1 VQGVKIASRARLR
14 IPKPSLSETTLRGKN
29 CFPVQNSPYCDGRAE
44 HPPFLHKSLHTAPD
58 FPSRNI
64 ENAHRR
70 NGQRLLGRRYCRL
83 TRVAP
88 LAQLAGQVTLNH
100 GRSEVEFTGLICY
113 LFRATVSTYLL
124 RECGREQMI
133 LTPAA
138 WFPRQRALHEEVR
151 RRAKSPSCRLPL
163 LHPIPPG

>member
-1 VQGVKIASRARLR
+1 MMMVASNHDRSESVRRL
-14 IPKPSLSETTLRGKN
+14 SGELRLYPRGTGSVV
-29 CFPVQNSPYCDGRAE
+29 PRGTV
-44 HPPFLHKSLHTAPD
+44 LHTAPD

-83 TRVAP
+83 TRDAP
-88 LAQLAGQVTLNH
+88 LAQLAGQVTLNQ

>member
-14 IPKPSLSETTLRGKN
+14 IPKPSLSKPPYEGKIAFQRKIRLTAMGEQNTRRSCTNPCTL
-29 CFPVQNSPYCDGRAE
+29 
-44 HPPFLHKSLHTAPD
+44 PD

-83 TRVAP
+83 TRDAP

-151 RRAKSPSCRLPL
+151 RRAKSQSCRLPL
-163 LHPIPPG
+163 LHPIPSG